1 MKNFASLLG
10 ALTLLLVFGSEA
22 RAQYVDDWY
31 WAVSYD
37 MAAPLGDTKDFT
49 GNFSFRGVGLEG
61 RYFKS
66 PKTSIGFFAGWNVFT
81 EKVSGTVQD
90 GNRTTTGTS
99 ARTINA
105 VPLYVTGDYY
115 FGDRG
120 GARPYVGLGAG
131 VIYNERRNDFGI
143 FTSSSSKWQFA
154 LAPEAG
160 VMFPVGASLM
170 YVGLRYNYGFKAGDF
185 ESLQYLSI
193 NVGIGY

>member
-1 MKNFASLLG
+1 MKSFARVLA
-10 ALTLLLVFGSEA
+10 ALALVLMFGSEA

-49 GNFSFRGVGLEG
+49 SSFSFRGVGLEG

-66 PKTSIGFFAGWNVFT
+66 EKTSIGFFAGWNVFS
-81 EKVSGTVQD
+81 EKTSGTVQD

-105 VPLYVTGDYY
+105 VPLYVTADYY
-115 FGDRG
+115 WGSRG
-120 GARPYVGLGAG
+120 GARPYLGLGAG

-143 FTSSSSKWQFA
+143 FTSTSNKWQFA
-154 LAPEAG
+154 VAPEAG
-160 VMFPVGASLM
+160 VMFPIGASLM
-170 YVGLRYNYGFKAGDF
+170 YIGVRYNYGFKAGDF
-185 ESLQYLSI
+185 DALQYLSI